1 MAKTKIPLQ
10 KWLYAIYLI
19 AQTRSGV
26 PAKVLER
33 HLGVTYKTAWRIG
46 HKIREM
52 MREEPLEKLN
62 GIVEIDETYVGGAFW
77 KNFRKN
83 QMFGYDEKKAVM
95 GMVERNGRAVLRYLP
110 LGAGKISLMEQIEKY
125 VSKDAVIYTDQ
136 LFAYRNLHKYGYKH
150 DTVLHKKEFVRGDV
164 YTQNVENV
172 WSHLKRGITG
182 VYRSVSKKHIQK
194 YANEFEF
201 RYSHR
206 NRPKAMFSS
215 LLSRVAQ

>member
-62 GIVEIDETYVGGAFW
+62 GIVEIDETYVGGAFG
-77 KNFRKN
+77 RTS
-83 QMFGYDEKKAVM
+83 EK
-95 GMVERNGRAVLRYLP
+95 
-110 LGAGKISLMEQIEKY
+110 S
-125 VSKDAVIYTDQ
+125 
-136 LFAYRNLHKYGYKH
+136 
-150 DTVLHKKEFVRGDV
+150 DV
-164 YTQNVENV
+164 
-172 WSHLKRGITG
+172 WL
-182 VYRSVSKKHIQK
+182 
-194 YANEFEF
+194 
-201 RYSHR
+201 
-206 NRPKAMFSS
+206 
-215 LLSRVAQ
+215 